1 MIFRRLFQST
11 RHQENKSVIS
21 ILCPVCGDKRK
32 KRIHRNPP
40 VNVVRCLRCNTIYLN
55 PRFVNSQQHYWDSN
69 LEYVSKKYAK
79 TLENIQNHPRYL
91 NYQEIVQSLNQLKPS
106 GRFLDVGAHI
116 GNVLYLA
123 RELGYETY
131 GVEPSLSM
139 VTVARDF
146 RKLTI
151 FHGFLDEA
159 HYPDQFFDIITLI
172 DVLEHVETPK
182 ILLQELHRILKPGGI
197 LFIRIPNG
205 AYEKLKFAFLYP
217 LFGQHCF
224 DFFATHEHLVH
235 YTQDTL
241 KLQAESQGFTEIKS
255 VVSAPNLDSSG
266 PVGKWISSLLY
277 RLALVIYQLTGRVG
291 CFSSGVSGYFQK
303 NASS

>member
-11 RHQENKSVIS
+11 RHQSQKSVIFVP
-21 ILCPVCGDKRK
+21 CPVCGSFHQ

-55 PRFVNSQQHYWDSN
+55 PRFVNSQQHYWDSD
-69 LEYVSKKYAK
+69 LAYITKKYAK
-79 TLENIQNHPRYL
+79 TLQNIQNHPRYA
-91 NYQEIVQSLNQLKPS
+91 NYRDILHSLHQINPS

-123 RELGYETY
+123 RDLGYETY

-139 VTVARDF
+139 TTVAKEHRQ
-146 RKLTI
+146 LNV
-151 FHGFLDEA
+151 FHGFLHDA
-159 HYPDQFFDIITLI
+159 QYPSNFFDIVTLI
-172 DVLEHVETPK
+172 DVLEHIETPK
-182 ILLQELHRILKPGGI
+182 IFLQEIHRILKPGGI
-197 LFIRIPNG
+197 VFIRIPNG
-205 AYEKLKFAFLYP
+205 SYEKLKFALLYP
-217 LFGQHCF
+217 IFGQHCF

-235 YTQDTL
+235 YTQETL
-241 KLQAESQGFTEIKS
+241 KHQVESQGFKEVKS

-266 PVGKWISSLLY
+266 PLGKCVSGVLY
-277 RLALVIYQLTGRVG
+277 RIACVWYKISGNVG

-303 NASS
+303 K